1 METTIDILR
10 NYPSDKYIPLIPVV
24 TVSQVSTM
32 YKMALNL
39 VNISPIE
46 ADKDVYKQGDGLAL
60 SKKGLSKLMAAANI
74 QVVSV
79 KKVPPSSCE
88 KCLDMARATGK
99 PSVCSVCP
107 NRNDV
112 AYEATLSVPDPA
124 GGTRIVIATREFIC
138 EDEKAKTAKEGQYKQ
153 AFAFRGAITESK
165 AINRAIR
172 TALMI
177 KSTYQPEELRNK
189 TFVVPIIV
197 PDGTDPEMKAAM
209 IERFKSGADAL
220 FGGQS
225 HPAIASGE
233 VVTVISATDDE
244 ALDSE
249 VNRVFEA
256 EVVHPI
262 DDFPD
267 FDHAN
272 KSHAAMYCSSCS
284 AEIEP
289 FTSNAGKL
297 WTPEEWAAWVTK
309 KYGETICKNCAMQ
322 RGKQ

>member
-10 NYPSDKYIPLIPVV
+10 NYPSDKYIPLIPVT
-24 TVSQVSTM
+24 TVSPVSTM

-60 SKKGLSKLMAAANI
+60 TKKALCKLMAAANI
-74 QVVSV
+74 QVVSI
-79 KKVPPSSCE
+79 KKVPPSTCE
-88 KCLDMARATGK
+88 KCLDMAKATGK
-99 PSVCSVCP
+99 PSVCSACP

-124 GGTRIVIATREFIC
+124 GGTRIVIATKEFIC

-172 TALMI
+172 AALMI

-209 IERFKSGADAL
+209 IERYKNGSDAL

-233 VVTVISATDDE
+233 VVTVVSATDDE
-244 ALDSE
+244 ALDNE

-267 FDHAN
+267 FERAN
-272 KSHAAMYCSSCS
+272 ESHDAMYCSSCS
-284 AEIEP
+284 AEIKP
-289 FTSNAGKL
+289 FTSKAGKL
-297 WTPEEWAAWVTK
+297 WTPEEWAAWATK
-309 KYGETICKNCAMQ
+309 KYGETICKNCAFQ
-322 RGKQ
+322 RGTQ